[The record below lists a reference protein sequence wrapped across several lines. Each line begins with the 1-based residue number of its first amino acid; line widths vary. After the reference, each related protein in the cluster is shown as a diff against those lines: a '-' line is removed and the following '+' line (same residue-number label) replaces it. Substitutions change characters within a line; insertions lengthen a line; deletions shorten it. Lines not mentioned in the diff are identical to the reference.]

1 LLESTRLLTVVT
13 ILSAGFALPARAEYQ
28 LLDSTDLSEANA
40 EDSMSLLS
48 LLTETKKNPNE
59 FHFEKE
65 ANTIQEK
72 LQNGLR
78 LRRVFDLSENRQWS
92 TMCPSVSKENS
103 KRAQISPCRKRTNK
117 EEKESSFCESSTL
130 PVIYTGR

>member
-48 LLTETKKNPNE
+48 LLTETKKKPKRVPFRKRSEHHSGKAAKWTQIAASFRPVRKPPMVDNVSLCIQRK
-59 FHFEKE
+59 FEK
-65 ANTIQEK
+65 
-72 LQNGLR
+72 
-78 LRRVFDLSENRQWS
+78 
-92 TMCPSVSKENS
+92 
-103 KRAQISPCRKRTNK
+103 
-117 EEKESSFCESSTL
+117 SSNIA
-130 PVIYTGR
+130 V